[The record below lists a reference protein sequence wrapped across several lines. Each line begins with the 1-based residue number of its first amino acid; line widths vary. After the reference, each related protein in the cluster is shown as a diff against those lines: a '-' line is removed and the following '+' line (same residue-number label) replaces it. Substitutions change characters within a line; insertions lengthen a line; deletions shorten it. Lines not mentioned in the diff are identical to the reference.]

1 MAERLPQNEQSIQD
15 SRQGVSATFY
25 KIMVTATIQVD
36 MYNVTRRVVEN
47 WVWHKATNLE
57 LGVAQSYKFVVLCH
71 TQFSTTLLVAL
82 FLLHH

>member
-1 MAERLPQNEQSIQD
+1 MAERLPQNEQSVQD

-47 WVWHKATNLE
+47 WVWHKATKCYSMAITNDTTSPPLIT
-57 LGVAQSYKFVVLCH
+57 LFVR
-71 TQFSTTLLVAL
+71 TIIT
-82 FLLHH
+82 